1 MDWPEFLAKEW
12 YKISMKKKKNEDFI
26 SKYILIGTAI
36 GPSIGVMFSSIFFE
50 NNSGVGM
57 LYGTAIGILVGLVIG
72 LIKYKK
78 MRPKEWGTC

>member
-1 MDWPEFLAKEW
+1 M
-12 YKISMKKKKNEDFI
+12 
-26 SKYILIGTAI
+26 IGTAI

-78 MRPKEWGTC
+78 MRPKE

>member
-12 YKISMKKKKNEDFI
+12 YKISMKKKNEYFI

>member
-12 YKISMKKKKNEDFI
+12 YKISMKKKNEDFI

-57 LYGTAIGILVGLVIG
+57 LYGTSIGILVGLVIG

-78 MRPKEWGTC
+78 MRPKE

>member
-12 YKISMKKKKNEDFI
+12 YKISMKKKNEDFI

-57 LYGTAIGILVGLVIG
+57 LYGTAIGILVGLVHRFDKIQ
-72 LIKYKK
+72 KN
-78 MRPKEWGTC
+78 ET